1 MYNQLMDELVGF
13 NKDLLDKDRL
23 VIRTKMDTVSQ
34 DVDDRWN
41 SFPEEFIDISSVSN
55 QGLDTLK
62 DKLVSF
68 LSAS

>member
-1 MYNQLMDELVGF
+1 MSENV
-13 NKDLLDKDRL
+13 N
-23 VIRTKMDTVSQ
+23 
-34 DVDDRWN
+34 DRWS

>member
-1 MYNQLMDELVGF
+1 MIE
-13 NKDLLDKDRL
+13 KDRII
-23 VIRTKMDTVSQ
+23 VRTKIDTLSD
-34 DVDDRWN
+34 DVDESWS
-41 SFPEEFIDISSVSN
+41 SFSEEVIDISSVSN